1 MTEDQW
7 IERDIDDPLFE
18 DEDDREEEDELKHD
32 IWREFEDL

>member
-18 DEDDREEEDELKHD
+18 DDDNEQEDELKHD
-32 IWREFEDL
+32 IWRELENL